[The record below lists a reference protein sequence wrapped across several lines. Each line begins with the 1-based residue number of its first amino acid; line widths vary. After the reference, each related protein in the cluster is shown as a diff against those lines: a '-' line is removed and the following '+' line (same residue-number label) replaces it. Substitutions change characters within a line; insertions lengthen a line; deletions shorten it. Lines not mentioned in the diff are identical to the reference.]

1 MYLRRSIISLTTA
14 LLSGAL
20 YCPLSAARAEYRLQG
35 GDVVEISVSGVP
47 ELKQRAPVQLDGS
60 ITFPVVG
67 TFTVEG
73 VEFSEIRA
81 KLQSAVASKIFRIR
95 TPDGRE
101 LSRMFERD
109 EVAATIVEY
118 RPVFI
123 TGDVTRPGE
132 QAFRPR
138 MTARQALA
146 SAGGFSA
153 MARANA
159 TSFDAANL
167 RSEYITAW
175 LTLAREHAR
184 VWRIKTELGENIDF
198 DQNAIPPA
206 PVPDTTI
213 SQIVGLEV
221 EYRKASTSDHERQKD
236 FLRRSIEQ
244 ADKQI
249 LVLSEQKQNEDEG
262 IQADAQ
268 DLQRAKTAFGNGTL
282 PSFRV
287 VEFRR
292 AALYS
297 STRQLQTTNQL
308 MQVKRSRAEF
318 ERELEKIDDQR
329 RIRLLSE
336 LQDATVKLAS
346 ERAKLRSAEEK
357 LQLAG
362 LKPPRT
368 SDGASKADITV
379 FRSSV
384 NGKERR
390 LAADADTELQPG
402 DVIEVALRPEGVDIA
417 AHVDASR

>member
-1 MYLRRSIISLTTA
+1 
-14 LLSGAL
+14 
-20 YCPLSAARAEYRLQG
+20 
-35 GDVVEISVSGVP
+35 
-47 ELKQRAPVQLDGS
+47 
-60 ITFPVVG
+60 
-67 TFTVEG
+67 
-73 VEFSEIRA
+73 
-81 KLQSAVASKIFRIR
+81 
-95 TPDGRE
+95 
-101 LSRMFERD
+101 MFERD
-109 EVAATIVEY
+109 EVAAAIVEY

-146 SAGGFSA
+146 AAGGFSTL
-153 MARANA
+153 ARANA

-167 RSEYITAW
+167 RSEYITVW
-175 LTLAREHAR
+175 LNLAREHAR
-184 VWRIKTELGENIDF
+184 IWRIKTELGEKIDF

-213 SQIVGLEV
+213 SQIVDLEL
-221 EYRKASTSDHERQKD
+221 EYRKAGALDDERQKD

-318 ERELEKIDDQR
+318 ARELEKIDDQR
-329 RIRLLSE
+329 RMRLLAE
-336 LQDATVKLAS
+336 LQDATVKLTS

-368 SDGASKADITV
+368 TDGASKADITV

-390 LAADADTELQPG
+390 LAADADTELLPG

-417 AHVDASR
+417 AHADAGR